1 MNPDKQDMTKLIAT
15 VHLMESGR
23 EINDQSTFLFSNV
36 SFKYWIQGAENA
48 FLVIS
53 ASKIPYIITE
63 ERDQRDIFRGT
74 FTNLIANSTYTL
86 LITYVRNNR
95 DKVENTFQFKTL
107 PLQNLVLKITSN
119 VLES

>member
-1 MNPDKQDMTKLIAT
+1 MA
-15 VHLMESGR
+15 
-23 EINDQSTFLFSNV
+23 
-36 SFKYWIQGAENA
+36 
-48 FLVIS
+48 
-53 ASKIPYIITE
+53 E
-63 ERDQRDIFRGT
+63 ERDQRDIYRGT

-95 DKVENTFQFKTL
+95 EKVENTFHFKTL